1 MLALVA
7 GIVLTGA
14 YLALNPPEVADLSL
28 PRGRHAAR
36 AWEWAVPV
44 GLVVALFAGFLAA
57 QATAMWG
64 GHEYLQRTT
73 GLTYAEYVHQGFGQL
88 TTATFLTVVV
98 VALTM
103 RVAARETRGDRV
115 LLRVLLGSLCLLT
128 LAVVAS
134 ALYRMALY
142 QEAYGYTVLRVFVD
156 GFELWLGLV
165 IILLLVAGIRL
176 SGRWLARAVL
186 ISAAVFTIGFAAM
199 NPDAWVADRNID
211 RFEAGRTLDT
221 LYLSTLSADATPT
234 LVDRLPAE
242 VTRCM
247 FGPRERARPL
257 RTTPWRGTSGRSRA
271 QAALEGLGGGRA
283 DSRSRRLHPGAHRRL
298 LRLMRRW
305 NVQWSL
311 PAGPCGTDQVPSY
324 QRSTRSAR
332 RVFHRLGVPSPS
344 SMSKCVSPGWVF
356 SSSQVPSG

>member
-1 MLALVA
+1 MLAWPLSALRGLPLLGRTITATSRVAMLWPVLRTAGISLVALALFGGLFASGDAVFGSWADAVIPDLGWDTIVLAPSCSSWWLASCSPAPTWRSTPRRSPTCRCPRAGGGPPVGVGRASRPGRRLVA
-7 GIVLTGA
+7 G
-14 YLALNPPEVADLSL
+14 
-28 PRGRHAAR
+28 
-36 AWEWAVPV
+36 
-44 GLVVALFAGFLAA
+44 FLIA

-88 TTATFLTVVV
+88 TMATFLTVVV

-103 RVAARETRGDRV
+103 RVASRRSRGDRV

-134 ALYRMALY
+134 ALYRMSLY

-165 IILLLVAGIRL
+165 VVLMLVAGIRL

-186 ISAAVFTIGFAAM
+186 VSAAVFTVGFVAM

-234 LVDRLPAE
+234 LVERLPAE
-242 VTRCM
+242 VTQLHV
-247 FGPRERARPL
+247 RP
-257 RTTPWRGTSGRSRA
+257 
-271 QAALEGLGGGRA
+271 
-283 DSRSRRLHPGAHRRL
+283 PGHRPAHRR
-298 LRLMRRW
+298 RTGVEPGPQPR
-305 NVQWSL
+305 
-311 PAGPCGTDQVPSY
+311 AGGRDGIRDGRV
-324 QRSTRSAR
+324 AR
-332 RVFHRLGVPSPS
+332 HGP
-344 SMSKCVSPGWVF
+344 
-356 SSSQVPSG
+356 